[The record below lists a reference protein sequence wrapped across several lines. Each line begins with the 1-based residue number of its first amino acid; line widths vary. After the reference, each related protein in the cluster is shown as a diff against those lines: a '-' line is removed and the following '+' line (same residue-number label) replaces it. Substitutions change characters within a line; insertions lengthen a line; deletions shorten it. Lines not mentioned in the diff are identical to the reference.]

1 MKQIEE
7 CYQILKDPNGYVKR
21 FKAESGRK
29 VVGTFCSYAPEEI
42 ILAAGA
48 HPFRIFGTGEKI
60 RLAEAHLQSYCCSLV
75 RGALEDALGGRLAF
89 LDGVVFPHTCDSI
102 QRLSD
107 IWRLN
112 VPACF
117 HLDLVLP
124 VKLDTDGA
132 RQYMIDVLGRF
143 RKELGEKLGGSIS
156 DDDLRA
162 AIRICNRIRAA
173 LMRIDGLRGKRP
185 EILNGSDLY
194 ALVRAAMI
202 MDRERA
208 ATLLEEVVRELEKKS
223 ADHIAAGS
231 KEEVAV
237 VSGPARKR
245 IFLSGGVCNHPD
257 IYTMIEEAGGAV
269 VGDDLCTGSRYFSGL
284 IDEKAE
290 PVTAIAGRYLER
302 VVCPA
307 KHRGLTDRADHLV
320 RLVREKQAQGVIFF
334 LLKFCDPHAFDYPY
348 LKEALGRAGVP
359 SLLLEVEDRLP
370 ADGQL
375 RTRFEAFVEMI

>member
-1 MKQIEE
+1 MKQIDE
-7 CYQILKDPNGYVKR
+7 CYQILKDPYGYVKR
-21 FKAESGRK
+21 FKAESGRR

-48 HPFRIFGTGEKI
+48 HPFRLFGSGEKI
-60 RLAEAHLQSYCCSLV
+60 HLAETHLQSYCCSLV
-75 RGALEDALGGRLAF
+75 RGALEDALAGRLEF

-117 HLDLVLP
+117 HLDVVLP

-132 RQYMIDVLGRF
+132 RQYLIDVLIRF
-143 RKELGEKLGGSIS
+143 RKDLGEKLGVTIS
-156 DDDLRA
+156 DEDLRA
-162 AIRICNRIRAA
+162 AIRTMNRIRAA
-173 LMRIDGLRGKRP
+173 LTRIYALKGERP
-185 EILNGSDLY
+185 EILQGSDLY

-202 MDRERA
+202 MDRTRA
-208 ATLLEEVVRELEKKS
+208 ASLLEEVAAEMEKKS
-223 ADHIAAGS
+223 ASAVAAGT
-231 KEEVAV
+231 K
-237 VSGPARKR
+237 KR
-245 IFLSGGVCNHPD
+245 IVLSGGICNHPD
-257 IYTMIEEAGGAV
+257 IYTIIEEAGGAV

-284 IDEKAE
+284 IDEKAD
-290 PVTAIAGRYLER
+290 PVTAIAGRILTR

-320 RLVREKQAQGVIFF
+320 RLVREKRAQGVIFF

-348 LKEALGRAGVP
+348 LKEALDREGIP
-359 SLLLEVEDRLP
+359 SLLLEIEDRLP

>member
-1 MKQIEE
+1 MKPIEE

-48 HPFRIFGTGEKI
+48 HPFRLFGSGEKI
-60 RLAEAHLQSYCCSLV
+60 RLADAHLQSYCCSLV
-75 RGALEDALGGRLAF
+75 RGALEDALGGRLQF

-124 VKLDTDGA
+124 VKLNTDGA
-132 RQYMIDVLGRF
+132 RQYMIDVLRRF
-143 RKELGEKLGGSIS
+143 RGALGGKLGVTIS

-162 AIRICNRIRAA
+162 AIRIMNRIRAA
-173 LMRIDGLRGKRP
+173 LTRIYDLKSERP
-185 EILNGSDLY
+185 EILKGSDLY
-194 ALVRAAMI
+194 VLVRAAMV
-202 MDRERA
+202 MDRIRA
-208 ATLLEEVVRELEKKS
+208 ASLLEEVAAEMEKKS
-223 ADHIAAGS
+223 TS
-231 KEEVAV
+231 EVAAW
-237 VSGPARKR
+237 PKKR
-245 IFLSGGVCNHPD
+245 IVLSGGVCNHPD
-257 IYTMIEEAGGAV
+257 IYTIIEEAGGTV

-284 IDEKAE
+284 IDEKAD

-307 KHRGLTDRADHLV
+307 KHRGLSDRADHLV
-320 RLVREKQAQGVIFF
+320 RLVREQRAQGVIFF

-348 LKEALGRAGVP
+348 LKEALERTGIPAI
-359 SLLLEVEDRLP
+359 LMEVEDRLP
-370 ADGQL
+370 AEGQL